1 MDIDKLTRLLSIF
14 AIEVIG
20 ANLGGGTLI
29 ARWDAFLPTGSDTQ
43 EKDGNAN

>member
-20 ANLGGGTLI
+20 TDLCGGTLI
-29 ARWDAFLPTGSDTQ
+29 ARWDAILPDGSGTQ

>member
-20 ANLGGGTLI
+20 MGLGGETLI
-29 ARWDAFLPTGSDTQ
+29 ARWDAILPDGSGTQ